1 MTDGRQLSKA
11 ARRAVVL
18 VGGGFM
24 ISPEMKA
31 AGRDGGY
38 RGWALYMGGRAGV
51 LGPAPAEVVSAALGF
66 FEPGMVRTNWEA
78 ALRVRP
84 LAETVQRYVAA
95 CHLWGRNRFGAM
107 DGVERLADLLDAVA
121 QRVEPA
127 GLPLFAGWYAVPL
140 PDDAPARATQLLH
153 VLREHRGGSHVMAVR
168 AVGLSPLEAVL
179 AGKHGAVAN
188 AQFFGWPEPYPEIG
202 EQLTSLRIEAEQ
214 LTTEIVAPAYSGLT
228 EAEASDLVEL
238 LGAAEKQ
245 VSEWAA

>member
-1 MTDGRQLSKA
+1 VTDGRQVSKA

-31 AGRDGGY
+31 AGKDGGY

-66 FEPGMVRTNWEA
+66 FEPEMVRTNWEA
-78 ALRVRP
+78 ALRVAP
-84 LAETVQRYVAA
+84 LAETVQRYVEA

-107 DGVERLADLLDAVA
+107 EGVERLADLLDAVA

-127 GLPLFAGWYAVPL
+127 GLPLFAGWRAFPL

-153 VLREHRGGSHVMAVR
+153 VLREHRGGAHVLAVR
-168 AVGLSPLEAVL
+168 AVGLDPLEAVL
-179 AGKHGAVAN
+179 AGKLGAPN
-188 AQFFGWPEPYPEIG
+188 AKFFGWPEPYPEID
-202 EQLTSLRIEAEQ
+202 ERLTSQRIEAER
-214 LTTEIVAPAYSGLT
+214 LTTEIVAPAYAGLT
-228 EAEASDLVEL
+228 DSEASDLVEL
-238 LGAAEKQ
+238 LGVAERQ
-245 VSEWAA
+245 ASEWAA